1 MTRRPLPG
9 LLTLALLLG
18 LLGFRSTGCQKKPAA
33 GGKPASS
40 PSTQRKWIT
49 PLLTQPPPAPTPTLW
64 KGVTR
69 VPQLPE

>member
-1 MTRRPLPG
+1 MMRRSLPG
-9 LLTLALLLG
+9 LLTLAILVVFLG
-18 LLGFRSTGCQKKPAA
+18 LRSTGCQKKPQA
-33 GGKPASS
+33 GKPAAS
-40 PSTQRKWIT
+40 PSSQRKWIT